1 MSQPSPLATRERPPQ
16 VAPLAPHAQ
25 PVAAVASTLD
35 VDPVL
40 GLSPV
45 EADRRLAAHGP
56 NELEAR
62 EPRPRWLRFT
72 DQFRDGIV
80 VILLVAAVVAGLIG
94 DLKDTAIIGVVL
106 LLNAALGYVQ
116 EQRAEAG
123 LAALASM
130 TAHRARV
137 RRDGVVV
144 EVAAAD
150 VVVGDV
156 LLMEAGDRVAADGR
170 LVVTHR
176 AEVDE
181 STLTGES
188 EPVAKHAAEVAP
200 DASLGD
206 RSNSVFRSTALTRGR
221 AEALVVATGSAT
233 ELGKVAALLDGGPAR
248 TPLQLQLDR
257 LGKRLAVVALVSVA
271 GYAALSLAR
280 GHPLGETAIQSVAL
294 AVAAIPEGLPAVVT
308 VALALATSQMARHG
322 AIVRRLASVETLGAT
337 SVICSDKTG
346 TLTLNEMTAGA
357 VELADGRRWTVT
369 GTGYGSEGEL
379 VPHDP
384 QPAASTDGPVDAL
397 ERLLRG
403 LALCSDARVAGGAL
417 VGDPTEGALVVLAAK
432 GGVDVDEARRDLPR
446 LGEVPFDPTVK
457 LMVTAHGEAASRW
470 AVAKGAPDV
479 LLGCCDLDD
488 EASRRIVA
496 ATGRLADEGLRVLAV
511 AEVALGPEVDVADP
525 DALLAATGGAE
536 LLGIVGLADP
546 ARPEARDA
554 VEACRGAGI
563 SFTMITGDH
572 PATARAI
579 AAQVGIDVRGDDSVI
594 TGHELDGLTDDELT
608 ERIGGVGVVA
618 RVSPEHKV
626 RVVRALRR
634 RGNVVAMTGDGV
646 NDAPALRAADIGV
659 AMGVTGTA
667 VAKDAAD
674 LVLTDDHIGTIVE
687 AVRRGRALYRNIVT
701 FVRFQLSTNIG
712 ALLTIIGAELVR
724 LPVPFTAAQLLWVNL
739 VMDGPPALA
748 LAADPPTGDELE
760 RPPRDPDE
768 QILSLRRLV
777 PLVGVA
783 LVMAAGTLG
792 ILVSTHDGSSAVL
805 NGRSATLAFTTF
817 VLFQVANALVAR
829 GHGRSILTRAT
840 LRNGKL
846 WAALGA
852 VVTMQVLAVQTAAGH
867 ALFDTTSLS
876 AADWGRAAATALS
889 LIVVTELVVALRGLL
904 RLGGWLVGVAAAGPV
919 AGVVRTLRV
928 AVVGIVGAALLV
940 AGAVML
946 VLPGPGLLV
955 IVAGLAVLATEF
967 AWAERWLR
975 RARERASRAGQAAG
989 SRLRRGPRGDA

>member
-1 MSQPSPLATRERPPQ
+1 MSQTSPLATRERPFQ
-16 VAPLAPHAQ
+16 AAPIAPHAQ

-35 VDPVL
+35 VDPDL
-40 GLSPV
+40 GLSPR
-45 EADRRLAAHGP
+45 EAGRRLAAHGP

-106 LLNAALGYVQ
+106 LLNAVLGYVQ

-233 ELGKVAALLDGGPAR
+233 ELGKVAALLDGGPER
-248 TPLQLQLDR
+248 TPLQVQLDR

-280 GHPLGETAIQSVAL
+280 GHALGETAIQSVAL

-308 VALALATSQMARHG
+308 VALALATSQMAKHG

-357 VELADGRRWTVT
+357 VQLADGRRWTVT
-369 GTGYGSEGEL
+369 GTGYGTDGGL

-384 QPAASTDGPVDAL
+384 QPVPTRDAPVDAL
-397 ERLLRG
+397 DRLLRG
-403 LALCSDARVAGGAL
+403 VALCSDARVAGGAL

-432 GGVDVDEARRDLPR
+432 GGVDVDAARRELPR
-446 LGEVPFDPTVK
+446 LGEVPFDPAVK
-457 LMVTAHGEAASRW
+457 LMVTAHGKAARRW

-479 LLGCCDLDD
+479 LLGRCDLDD
-488 EASRRIVA
+488 AATRRIVA

-525 DALLAATGGAE
+525 DALLAATRNAE

-579 AAQVGIDVRGDDSVI
+579 AAQVGIDVRGDDAVI

-608 ERIGGVGVVA
+608 ERIGGVC
-618 RVSPEHKV
+618 
-626 RVVRALRR
+626 
-634 RGNVVAMTGDGV
+634 VVAMTGDGV

-701 FVRFQLSTNIG
+701 FVCFQLSTNIG

-777 PLVGVA
+777 PLIGVA

-792 ILVSTHDGSSAVL
+792 ILASTHDGSSAVL

-852 VVTMQVLAVQTAAGH
+852 VVTLQVLAVQTAAGH
-867 ALFDTTSLS
+867 ALFDTTSLT
-876 AADWGRAAATALS
+876 ATDWGRAAATALS
-889 LIVVTELVVALRGLL
+889 LIVVTELVAALRGLL
-904 RLGGWLVGVAAAGPV
+904 RLGGWLVGVAASGPV

-928 AVVGIVGAALLV
+928 AVVGVVGAALLV

-975 RARERASRAGQAAG
+975 RARERASKAGQAAG
-989 SRLRRGPRGDA
+989 SLLRRGPRGDA